1 MSVVDNFGNLLT
13 KKNDSAA
20 GLSVTQLSH
29 QQDVEQTYRSR
40 ILEILTPVFGEGNV
54 QAQVDVSMNFRQ
66 TETTSEDFDS
76 NGAGPKTRSETLAED
91 RTNKLETDL
100 RYYYGVMWRDLIIPS
115 QATANYVKRIQNI
128 EPYLLVAHHY
138 TRYMGDLSGGQI
150 LSNITQK
157 SLNLTTE
164 GLKFYEFDIPNM
176 KEYKDKYRQTLNDLP
191 MSSEQ
196 IDMLIDEANYAFK
209 LNMLLFDELQG
220 NPIKSIVKV
229 LYSYLKER
237 FKR

>member
-1 MSVVDNFGNLLT
+1 MTNLALQLKEGTKVSHSAAENTKFVSSYLKGVVSKDNYKQLLT
-13 KKNDSAA
+13 NFYY
-20 GLSVTQLSH
+20 V
-29 QQDVEQTYRSR
+29 YRAMEEEIEKLDDFPLHDK
-40 ILEILTPVFGEGNV
+40 ILN
-54 QAQVDVSMNFRQ
+54 
-66 TETTSEDFDS
+66 
-76 NGAGPKTRSETLAED
+76 

-220 NPIKSIVKV
+220 NPFKSIVKV
-229 LYSYLKER
+229 LYSYIKQRLTR
-237 FKR
+237 

>member
-1 MSVVDNFGNLLT
+1 MTLALELKEGT
-13 KKNDSAA
+13 KVSHSAA
-20 GLSVTQLSH
+20 ENTKFVSSFLKGVVSRDNYKQLTANFYY
-29 QQDVEQTYRSR
+29 VYRAMEE
-40 ILEILTPVFGEGNV
+40 EIEKL
-54 QAQVDVSMNFRQ
+54 D
-66 TETTSEDFDS
+66 DFPLHDKLL
-76 NGAGPKTRSETLAED
+76 N
-91 RTNKLETDL
+91 RTNKLEQDL
-100 RYYYGVMWRDLIIPS
+100 RYYYGVMWRDKIEPS
-115 QATANYVKRIQNI
+115 QATKNYVKRIQVI
-128 EPYLLVAHHY
+128 AQQTPYLLVAHHY

-176 KEYKDKYRQTLNDLP
+176 KEYKDKYRQSLNDLN
-191 MSSEQ
+191 MSEVQTS
-196 IDMLIDEANYAFK
+196 MLIDEANYAFK

>member
-1 MSVVDNFGNLLT
+1 MTLALELKEGT
-13 KKNDSAA
+13 KVSHSAA
-20 GLSVTQLSH
+20 ENTKFVSSFLKGVVSRDNYKQLTANFYF
-29 QQDVEQTYRSR
+29 VYRAMEE
-40 ILEILTPVFGEGNV
+40 EIEKL
-54 QAQVDVSMNFRQ
+54 D
-66 TETTSEDFDS
+66 DFPLHDKLL
-76 NGAGPKTRSETLAED
+76 N
-91 RTNKLETDL
+91 RTNKLEQDL
-100 RYYYGVMWRDLIIPS
+100 RYYYGVMWRDKIEPS
-115 QATANYVKRIQNI
+115 QATKNYVKRIQNI

-150 LSNITQK
+150 LASITK
-157 SLNLTTE
+157 KALNLKDE

-176 KEYKDKYRQTLNDLP
+176 KEYKDKYRQSLNDLN
-191 MSSEQ
+191 MSDVQTS
-196 IDMLIDEANYAFK
+196 MLIDEANYAFK

>member
-1 MSVVDNFGNLLT
+1 MTNLALELKEGTKVSHSAAENTKFVSSYLKGVVSKDNYKQLLT
-13 KKNDSAA
+13 NFYY
-20 GLSVTQLSH
+20 V
-29 QQDVEQTYRSR
+29 YRAMEE
-40 ILEILTPVFGEGNV
+40 EIEKL
-54 QAQVDVSMNFRQ
+54 D
-66 TETTSEDFDS
+66 DFPLHD
-76 NGAGPKTRSETLAED
+76 KLLD
-91 RTNKLETDL
+91 RTDKLAQDL

-115 QATANYVKRIQNI
+115 QATANYVKRIQVI
-128 EPYLLVAHHY
+128 GKQTPYLLVAHHY

-176 KEYKDKYRQTLNDLP
+176 KEYKDKYRQTLDSLP
-191 MSSEQ
+191 MSEVQ

-220 NPIKSIVKV
+220 NPFKSIVKV

>member
-1 MSVVDNFGNLLT
+1 MTLALQLKEGTKVSHSAAENTKFVSSYLKGVVSKDNYKQLLT
-13 KKNDSAA
+13 NFYYVYRAMEEEIYK
-20 GLSVTQLSH
+20 LSDEYT
-29 QQDVEQTYRSR
+29 
-40 ILEILTPVFGEGNV
+40 TPLH
-54 QAQVDVSMNFRQ
+54 D
-66 TETTSEDFDS
+66 
-76 NGAGPKTRSETLAED
+76 KLLD

-100 RYYYGVMWRDLIIPS
+100 RYYYGVMWRDLAKPS
-115 QATANYVKRIQNI
+115 KATEEYVKRIQVI
-128 EPYLLVAHHY
+128 AQQTPYLLVAHHY

-176 KEYKDKYRQTLNDLP
+176 KEYKDKYRQSLNDLP
-191 MSSEQ
+191 MSPTQ

-220 NPIKSIVKV
+220 NPFKSIVKV